1 MTITYH
7 PELIQGS
14 DEWLAARCGL
24 ITASA
29 VNAILTP
36 TLKVAKNEKT
46 RLHIY
51 ELMAQRIT
59 KYVEPQYVSDA
70 MLRGLT
76 DEIYAR
82 ALYSEKYEPVTETGF
97 ITNDKF
103 GFIIGYSPDGLVGDN
118 GLIEVKSRMQKFQ
131 AQTIIEDETPSE
143 YMLQIQTGLLVSERD
158 WCDYISWCGGMP
170 MFVRRVYPDPVMLA
184 AISEAATE
192 FEMQLREAMAKY
204 QAGIKSLWPTER
216 TIEEDILV
224 S

>member
-46 RLHIY
+46 RMHVY
-51 ELMAQRIT
+51 ELLSQRIT

-70 MLRGLT
+70 MLRGLS

-82 ALYSEKYEPVTETGF
+82 ALYSEKYAPVTETGF
-97 ITNDKF
+97 ITNDEF
-103 GFIIGYSPDGLVGDN
+103 GFIIGYSPDGLVGDD
-118 GLIEVKSRMQKFQ
+118 GLIEVKSRMQKYQ
-131 AQTIIEDETPSE
+131 TQTIIEDECPAE
-143 YMLQIQTGLLVSERD
+143 YMLQIQTGLLVSKRK
-158 WCDYISWCGGMP
+158 WCDYVSWCGGMP
-170 MFVRRVYPDPVMLA
+170 MFVKRVYPQHEYMD
-184 AISEAATE
+184 AIVAAATD
-192 FEMQLREAMAKY
+192 FEAQLQDAYERYVIAAPKFHM
-204 QAGIKSLWPTER
+204 TER
-216 TIEEDILV
+216 TIQGDIV
-224 S
+224 V